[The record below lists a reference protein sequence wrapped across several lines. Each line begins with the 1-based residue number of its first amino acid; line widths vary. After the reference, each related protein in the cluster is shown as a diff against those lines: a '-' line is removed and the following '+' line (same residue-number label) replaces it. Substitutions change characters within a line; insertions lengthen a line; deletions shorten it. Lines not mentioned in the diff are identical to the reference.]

1 MKQNKFFNSSNI
13 QLLSELFL
21 TNKSIID
28 RQLTENFIHEIFSQ
42 FYGADIQH
50 FLPFLLRLTNSE
62 SQIIAALGFRPAVNN
77 DLFLENYLQKPI
89 EQILAGIY
97 KQPVVRQDVVE
108 IGNLAIGE
116 RGAARVLIVALTGVL
131 FAARYR
137 WCVFTIARPLINTFR
152 KMGIELE
159 TLSPANNDFMNQE
172 EKNSWGSYYQQNP
185 FVMACR
191 VEQAYKVLVEYVI
204 EKDSLINIWLDAQQV
219 GNRV

>member
-1 MKQNKFFNSSNI
+1 MKQNKFFDSNNI

-21 TNKSIID
+21 TSKSIID
-28 RQLTENFIHEIFSQ
+28 RQLTENFIHEIFRQ
-42 FYGADIQH
+42 FYGANIHH
-50 FLPFLLRLTNSE
+50 FLPFLLRLTNSH
-62 SQIIAALGFRPAVNN
+62 SQIIAALGFRPANNN

-97 KQPVVRQDVVE
+97 KQPVDRKDIVE

-116 RGAARVLIVALTGVL
+116 RGAARVLIVALTGFL
-131 FAARYR
+131 FAARYK

-159 TLSPANNDFMNQE
+159 TLSPANNDFMNQV
-172 EKNSWGSYYQQNP
+172 EKNNWGSYYQQNP

-219 GNRV
+219 GNQV